1 MKINLNLI
9 SNFNIEL
16 LKRNIDAK
24 NINFI
29 NEVKS
34 SQYDQLYQSIF
45 NFEENIDTINFIFS
59 FPEAHI
65 KSFRDALDFKEIKKS
80 DLLKEIDEYAEL
92 IKNLSTK
99 SKFVILPTWQ
109 KLPFYKSHGIMDW
122 KSELGITRL
131 ITEMNLRLAENFSK
145 ISNIFL
151 IDSSAWQLNSS
162 ENHNSKL
169 WYLTKVPFQNN
180 TFNSIANSLIKTIE
194 NLVFQSKKLIVIDLD
209 NTIWGG
215 LIGELSFEGINIGG
229 HNFIGEAFKDFQK
242 SLLALHNRGI
252 LLAVASKNEEHIA
265 LKAFEHNSEMILKKE
280 HFTSIKINW
289 DDKAKNI
296 INISKEINIGLDS
309 IVFIDDNPIEREQ
322 IKILLPDVLVPNWPK
337 DPVDYAAKINSMRC
351 FDKLSFTKDDK
362 KRNKSY
368 LDNQLRESLKVKH
381 ISKNDWLKELNTIA
395 EVNLLND
402 INSRRVS
409 QLFNK
414 TNQFNLT
421 TRRLTENQIKD
432 FYSKK
437 NNYLITIDVSD
448 KFGELGLVGIIG
460 LSLGED
466 NNIYIN
472 DLILSCRSMGRGIE
486 ETILYL
492 ISKKSQDL
500 LAKKI
505 IFKYKKTDKNQPI
518 FYFLKKS
525 KLRTIDNFL
534 FTSNKF
540 NIFTK
545 PPSVKIIYK

>member
-1 MKINLNLI
+1 
-9 SNFNIEL
+9 
-16 LKRNIDAK
+16 
-24 NINFI
+24 
-29 NEVKS
+29 
-34 SQYDQLYQSIF
+34 
-45 NFEENIDTINFIFS
+45 
-59 FPEAHI
+59 
-65 KSFRDALDFKEIKKS
+65 
-80 DLLKEIDEYAEL
+80 
-92 IKNLSTK
+92 
-99 SKFVILPTWQ
+99 
-109 KLPFYKSHGIMDW
+109 
-122 KSELGITRL
+122 
-131 ITEMNLRLAENFSK
+131 
-145 ISNIFL
+145 
-151 IDSSAWQLNSS
+151 
-162 ENHNSKL
+162 
-169 WYLTKVPFQNN
+169 
-180 TFNSIANSLIKTIE
+180 
-194 NLVFQSKKLIVIDLD
+194 
-209 NTIWGG
+209 
-215 LIGELSFEGINIGG
+215 
-229 HNFIGEAFKDFQK
+229 
-242 SLLALHNRGI
+242 
-252 LLAVASKNEEHIA
+252 
-265 LKAFEHNSEMILKKE
+265 
-280 HFTSIKINW
+280 
-289 DDKAKNI
+289 
-296 INISKEINIGLDS
+296 
-309 IVFIDDNPIEREQ
+309 Q

-534 FTSNKF
+534 FTSN
-540 NIFTK
+540 
-545 PPSVKIIYK
+545 